1 MDHDFPILMFI
12 FAGMLLLYAMILAI
26 TRDYKM
32 LPYRA
37 QVPVKPKN
45 PKAYT
50 LQLAK
55 IIVLVSLAVA
65 IGAAVA
71 LWYQLI
77 GAVVILAGV
86 TAVTWVGTK
95 IVKDSE

>member
-1 MDHDFPILMFI
+1 MDHGFPILMFI
-12 FAGMLLLYAMILAI
+12 FAGVLLLYAMILAI

-50 LQLAK
+50 MQLAK
-55 IIVLVSLAVA
+55 VIALVSLAVA

-71 LWYQLI
+71 LWNQLI

-86 TAVTWVGTK
+86 TAVIWAGTK